1 MLFILAAV
9 LAATPPV
16 NLIAVHGPH
25 AEEIVKR
32 LAALPGVTTIDAS
45 ELHKYLLR
53 TDGIFPMQDF
63 EGFSAGPVKEWAPA
77 SADLW
82 TKGVAHCATVV
93 GTPPWKDLGS
103 AMTCANRLSSYL
115 WQQYAAQRQAT
126 RVYEIDIT
134 VEERRSKASVR
145 GAVWE
150 LNTRDQ
156 LLFDVGGTTADLD
169 KNLDKVLTALIDKK
183 GKLQARNVV
192 SELESASLGDPFSG
206 QVVATS
212 PVTFPKTCVALPSR
226 LALTPAG
233 TLTDS
238 ILARWTPAKATGPEA
253 TCRLTFNEHSE
264 SSPSGPI
271 TVVTTLLACSS
282 TIVSSELA
290 KVVPGTRT
298 PVDIVSERLVQGLA
312 TKLCK

>member
-1 MLFILAAV
+1 MFLTLVAV
-9 LAATPPV
+9 LAATPSV
-16 NLIAVHGPH
+16 NVIAVHGPH
-25 AEEIVKR
+25 AEEILKR
-32 LAALPGVTTIDAS
+32 LNAIPNVITIDAS
-45 ELHKYLLR
+45 ALHTYLLR
-53 TDGIFPMQDF
+53 TDGTFPMQDF
-63 EGFSAGPVKEWAPA
+63 EGFSTTPVKEWSPA
-77 SADLW
+77 SPDVW
-82 TKGVAHCATVV
+82 TKGVAHCATLV

-115 WQQYAAQRQAT
+115 WQQYAAQRQAA
-126 RVYEIDIT
+126 RVFEIDIT
-134 VEERRSKASVR
+134 IEERRSKASVR

-150 LNTRDQ
+150 PNTRDQ
-156 LLFDVGGTTADLD
+156 LLFDVGGTTAEFD
-169 KNLDKVLTALIDKK
+169 KNLDKVLTALIEKR

-192 SELESASLGDPFSG
+192 SELESSSLGDPFSG
-206 QVVATS
+206 QPVATS
-212 PVTFPKTCVALPSR
+212 PVTFPKTCAALPAR

-238 ILARWTPAKATGPEA
+238 LLARWKPSKASGPEA
-253 TCRLTFNEHSE
+253 TCKLTFNEHSE

-282 TIVSSELA
+282 TIVSSELN
-290 KVVPGTRT
+290 KVVPGTRA